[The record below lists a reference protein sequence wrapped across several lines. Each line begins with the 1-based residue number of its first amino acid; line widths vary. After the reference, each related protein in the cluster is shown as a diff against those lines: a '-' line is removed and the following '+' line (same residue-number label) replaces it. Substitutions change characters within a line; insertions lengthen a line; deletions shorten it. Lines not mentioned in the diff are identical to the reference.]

1 MIKKTVIL
9 ILFILLCQLPGIIG
23 SYFTAS
29 SIPVWY
35 AGLNKPWFNP
45 PNFLFGPV
53 WFTLY
58 VMMGISLYI
67 VWNTKSDMSKKS
79 AVIIFSVQLVLNAL
93 WSVIF
98 FGMKNPGLAFIEI
111 ILLWVFILLS
121 IIKFYPVSRKASYI
135 LIPYLLWV
143 SYASVL
149 NFSIWRLN

>member
-1 MIKKTVIL
+1 MIRKTVIL

-23 SYFTAS
+23 SYFTVS

-58 VMMGISLYI
+58 VMMGISLYM
-67 VWNTKSDMSKKS
+67 VWNANNNVSKKT
-79 AVIIFSVQLVLNAL
+79 AVIVFSVQLVLNAL
-93 WSVIF
+93 WSIIF
-98 FGMKNPGLAFIEI
+98 FGMRNPGLAFIEI

-121 IIKFYPVSRKASYI
+121 IIKFYHVSRKASYI